1 MDMNERINRLHK
13 EFDNKSDK
21 EIKEIYEERILKF
34 ATKASAVR
42 SAIKD
47 LHEFNK
53 KAGKDVL
60 EGIEASTKAMVL
72 EASASLGGVLT
83 KKEIAQLESIAMRV
97 VAEVIGEE

>member
-1 MDMNERINRLHK
+1 MDMDERINKLHK
-13 EFDNKSDK
+13 KIYDKSDK
-21 EIKEIYEERILKF
+21 EIKEIYEEHILKY
-34 ATKASAVR
+34 AAKASAVR

-47 LHEFNK
+47 LYEFNK
-53 KAGKDVL
+53 RAGKDVL